1 MSDTA
6 TATTTAAAPDAS
18 QQTATIKVSTAQVP
32 WRDTVLAEDGQFL
45 ENWHSNVREDL
56 RPYAQS
62 TLSRYPNFN
71 ELIRSHHELKTAVS
85 KRVQPPGENAKPE
98 EITAWRTLLGVPE
111 KPEDYGLKKPDK
123 LPDGVQWSDE
133 LAGGFAALAHK
144 HSLPP
149 AAVQEISSWWAQQQG
164 AAAGR
169 ETEAF
174 NGWVAAQKTEL
185 ESQWGAKY
193 ADNLVA
199 AQRVAGL
206 AGIDM
211 ADPDLGNNAKLIR
224 SLHEVSKLISE
235 DKLVAPDKTGQGLTA
250 GQQADDILHNAQN
263 PWHEAYMGKQGKARQ
278 EEASRLYLRLR
289 AQASGINPA
298 DLAKQ
303 V

>member
-6 TATTTAAAPDAS
+6 PATTTAAAPDAS
-18 QQTATIKVSTAQVP
+18 QQTATTSTSTAQVP

-111 KPEDYGLKKPDK
+111 KPEDYGLKKPDT

-133 LAGGFAALAHK
+133 LAEGFAALAHK

-169 ETEAF
+169 EAESF
-174 NGWVAAQKTEL
+174 KGWVAAQKTEL
-185 ESQWGAKY
+185 EKEWGGKY
-193 ADNLVA
+193 NDNLVA

-211 ADPDLGNNAKLIR
+211 NDPDLGNNAKLIR